1 MDIRTYNVLVLSLES
16 HFVFHPNMALLT
28 IFTHIMYMEDCL
40 RDFSVKE
47 ILFLM
52 TFNRF

>member
-1 MDIRTYNVLVLSLES
+1 MVVRTYNVLVLSPS
-16 HFVFHPNMALLT
+16 NHFVFHLNKALLT

-40 RDFSVKE
+40 RDFFVKE

-52 TFNRF
+52 TFNGF